1 MTARDAGVEP
11 TAAASPEAR
20 RRFLTLAGLF
30 LAGPSIWMVH
40 FLVVYL
46 LAEALCAADVDAEI
60 GSLPALSVVTLVLTL
75 VAVAGAALTTV
86 LAFRRWRRAAGDAPV
101 DDGHQGSASSG
112 EHDAELALAGLLLGT
127 FFIVA
132 ILFVGL
138 PAAILDPCA
147 G

>member
-46 LAEALCAADVDAEI
+46 LAEVFCAADVDAEI
-60 GSLPALSVVTLVLTL
+60 RSLPVLSVVTLVLTL
-75 VAVAGAALTTV
+75 VAVAGAAVTTV
-86 LAFRRWRRAAGDAPV
+86 LAFRRWRRAASDASV
-101 DDGHQGSASSG
+101 DDGHQRSASSG
-112 EHDAELALAGLLLGT
+112 EHDAELALAGFLLGT